1 MYRGLLNENVKGV
14 PFKFPFLIQR
24 ICTVVLARVY
34 SACTSKASIMS
45 SYFARMSKGGF
56 AGCLKDS
63 AFDAFRLNPSDI
75 KYTKDKI
82 GDGTY
87 GTVFT
92 VEFRGTVCAAKE
104 FHCNITVRGNKDKDR
119 KNAIKFFQRC
129 ATELRH
135 DNIVRL
141 FGGYENKAAQPNTMV
156 LVMEKMD
163 CSLSSLI
170 ECSSEISNS
179 TKLSILSDVSSGL
192 KYMHSQ
198 TPPVFHFSL
207 SSSSILLTA
216 ERKAK
221 ISDIG
226 VAPHLVVNG
235 VERIMSPKA
244 LPFMAPEMKEAKIWP
259 TADVFSYGA
268 IMMHTIT
275 QQQPAEVSSA
285 KQAEQSGCGYCY
297 KSQVN
302 QIAADSYFQQV
313 TELVK
318 SCLYHDPNAR
328 PTIAIVSIVIEMM
341 TKVPDVS
348 SKTENLLVASQVH
361 NEVQQTDQ
369 VSSSVLVC

>member
-1 MYRGLLNENVKGV
+1 M
-14 PFKFPFLIQR
+14 
-24 ICTVVLARVY
+24 
-34 SACTSKASIMS
+34 SK
-45 SYFARMSKGGF
+45 YFARMSKGGF
-56 AGCLKDS
+56 ADCLKDS
-63 AFDAFRLNPSDI
+63 AFDAFRLNPSDV

-82 GDGTY
+82 GEGTY

-92 VEFRGTVCAAKE
+92 VEFHGTVCAAKE
-104 FHCNITVRGNKDKDR
+104 FHPNITIRGSKDKDR
-119 KNAIKFFQRC
+119 KIAIKFFQRC
-129 ATELRH
+129 TTELRH

-141 FGGYENKAAQPNTMV
+141 FGGYENKAVQPNTMV

-163 CSLSSLI
+163 CSLSLLLGCSL
-170 ECSSEISNS
+170 EIPNS

-192 KYMHSQ
+192 KYLHSR

-207 SSSSILLTA
+207 SSNGILLTA

-226 VAPHLVVNG
+226 VAPHLVGNG
-235 VERIMSPKA
+235 GERIISPKT
-244 LPFMAPEMKEAKIWP
+244 LPFMAPEMKEAKFWP

-268 IMMHTIT
+268 IMLHTIT
-275 QQQPAEVSSA
+275 QQQPTVVSPA
-285 KQAEQSGCGYCY
+285 KQAKQSGCGYSY

-302 QIAADSYFQQV
+302 RIAADPYFQQV
-313 TELVK
+313 MELVK

-328 PTIAIVSIVIEMM
+328 PKIAIVSLVIEMM

-348 SKTENLLVASQVH
+348 SKTENLLITSQAY

-369 VSSSVLVC
+369 VSSSVFAKCRIVHFTDSTDALLI